1 MAFYNNKSMSRDMNL
16 YAFGQR
22 LNADYHANQQ
32 VNNYSDFA
40 LRHSTT
46 KNMDILLESFHKNES
61 YPVYYLGIA
70 KKMAICRCPITGE
83 EEWFNVLSHRVCL
96 SIEKPK
102 KGSTI
107 TVTLKDLDKI
117 YSREFLFMGWSN
129 YPVHEWCMTNGNT
142 LQLSQS
148 FVNGLSSQDKRYLK
162 MNH

>member
-1 MAFYNNKSMSRDMNL
+1 MSRDMNL

-22 LNADYHANQQ
+22 LIVDHHANQQ
-32 VNNYSDFA
+32 LNNCCDLS
-40 LRHSTT
+40 LRQSTT

-61 YPVYYLGIA
+61 YPAYYLGIA
-70 KKMAICRCPITGE
+70 TKMAICRCPITGE
-83 EEWFNVLSHRVCL
+83 EEWFNVLSHRVYL

-102 KGSTI
+102 KGSTV
-107 TVTLKDLDKI
+107 TVTLKDLDKT
-117 YSREFLFMGWSN
+117 YSREFLFMGWAN
-129 YPVHEWCMTNGNT
+129 YPVHEWSMTKGNT